1 MDHVRRLAATTFT
14 PSPPRAM
21 LIVNADDFGA
31 GRNVT
36 DPILDMLAAGA
47 VSSTSAMVWMS
58 DTARAASLACE
69 RELPVGLH
77 LNFTFP
83 FNAKTIPPPA
93 RERQQRLTEV
103 FGPESWREDGHEAK
117 PDRQLLVD
125 AIEDQLGS
133 FYEKF
138 GQPTHIDGH
147 HHIHAHPAVLEHLP
161 RDLPIRPV
169 LSVPARKNAGRER
182 RNRQLRR
189 RFLSPETCFAFEDVH
204 PSLGGAGLEALD
216 YAYHHSLEIMV
227 HPKQEA
233 ERAALMS
240 ASWRDALAA
249 LTVGSYADL
258 ASTSGADPELERSA
272 TEG

>member
-1 MDHVRRLAATTFT
+1 
-14 PSPPRAM
+14 M

-36 DPILDMLAAGA
+36 DPILEMLAAGV

-58 DTARAASLACE
+58 DTARAASLARE
-69 RELPVGLH
+69 RSAPVGLH

-83 FNAKTIPPPA
+83 FNATAVPPPV
-93 RERQQRLTEV
+93 RERQLRLTKI
-103 FGPESWREDGHEAK
+103 FGRESWRGDSHAN

-125 AIEDQLGS
+125 AIEDQLAC
-133 FYEKF
+133 FCETF
-138 GQPTHIDGH
+138 GRPTHIDGH
-147 HHIHAHPAVLEHLP
+147 HHVHTHPAVLEHLP

-169 LSVPARKNAGRER
+169 LSVPSRENASREE

-189 RFLSPETCFAFEDVH
+189 RFLSPEMCFAFEDVH
-204 PSLGGAGLEALD
+204 PLLGGAGLEALEH
-216 YAYHHSLEIMV
+216 ARRHSLEIMV
-227 HPKQEA
+227 HPKQEH

-240 ASWRDALAA
+240 AQWREALSA

-258 ASTSGADPELERSA
+258 ARAQVAG
-272 TEG
+272 